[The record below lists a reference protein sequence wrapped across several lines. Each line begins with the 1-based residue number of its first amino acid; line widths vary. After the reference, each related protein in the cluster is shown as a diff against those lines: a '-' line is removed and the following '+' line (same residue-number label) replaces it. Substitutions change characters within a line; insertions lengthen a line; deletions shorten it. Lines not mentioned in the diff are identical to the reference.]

1 LAKVVDYFGPITF
14 ENHFLIENLWAK
26 GLTTTKYIDQ
36 EVYGVAPRQSN
47 SFGTSGPGGPYTAMG
62 LIGVFV
68 AYGLLGAFYRSV
80 HENIFVSK
88 TGGFNSMGVVFYALL
103 AYTLLGLLN
112 ENFNL
117 NSIKAF
123 IAIGGQI
130 YVYKFV
136 LYKRQKVSEA
146 HAGRIPGLVL
156 QKQLRGG

>member
-1 LAKVVDYFGPITF
+1 
-14 ENHFLIENLWAK
+14 
-26 GLTTTKYIDQ
+26 
-36 EVYGVAPRQSN
+36 
-47 SFGTSGPGGPYTAMG
+47 
-62 LIGVFV
+62 
-68 AYGLLGAFYRSV
+68 
-80 HENIFVSK
+80 
-88 TGGFNSMGVVFYALL
+88 MGVVFYALL
-103 AYTLLGLLN
+103 AYTLLGLIN